1 MKTRTFAALTFALA
15 ALPASA
21 LADGGQ
27 SITAAPAAAATK
39 PKVSLTLPVADAG
52 AKGTFSWTASR
63 VKRSHRLVLQRQVGT
78 GKVWRTMRRLSKR
91 GGSGSLPAFTLGA
104 YRLRIAV
111 FDKHRAMLTQQQKR
125 LYVFGRVPFSALFR
139 QSGGIYTMPTQS
151 FEWRLKGDAGQEY
164 ETFIT
169 VRRSP
174 CRSVHVDFV
183 GHLLETGPDET
194 VTATIAQESRDA
206 VSATAQTGTVGAV
219 DATVVPGQSW
229 SLNMTY
235 NGTRWDSIPTYVN
248 GSASCFSAKDLS

>member
-1 MKTRTFAALTFALA
+1 MKIRTFAALTFALT

-21 LADGGQ
+21 LADGDQ
-27 SITAAPAAAATK
+27 SIASTSAATK

-52 AKGTFSWTASR
+52 VKGTFSWTASK

-78 GKVWRTMRRLSKR
+78 GKVWRTMRRLSKH
-91 GGSGSLPAFTLGA
+91 GGSGSLPAFALGT

-111 FDKHRAMLTQQQKR
+111 FDKHRAMLTPQQKR
-125 LYVFGRVPFSALFR
+125 LYVFGQVPFSALFR

-151 FEWRLKGDAGQEY
+151 FAWRLEGHAQPDY
-164 ETFIT
+164 ETFVT
-169 VRRSP
+169 VQRSP

-183 GHLLETGPDET
+183 GRLYSETGPDET

-206 VSATAQTGTVGAV
+206 VSATAQAGTVGAV
-219 DATVVPGQSW
+219 DAIVVPGQSW

-235 NGTRWDSIPTYVN
+235 NGTRWDSMNTYVN
-248 GSASCFSAKDLS
+248 GSASCFSAKELT